1 MVGFRVTVDLL
12 NSLPL
17 YINSEVVLDSQ
28 STVAKVNKMPIKKR
42 VNLISTSFRRR
53 F

>member
-1 MVGFRVTVDLL
+1 MVGFRVRIDLL
-12 NSLPL
+12 NSISLH
-17 YINSEVVLDSQ
+17 INSEAVLDSQ